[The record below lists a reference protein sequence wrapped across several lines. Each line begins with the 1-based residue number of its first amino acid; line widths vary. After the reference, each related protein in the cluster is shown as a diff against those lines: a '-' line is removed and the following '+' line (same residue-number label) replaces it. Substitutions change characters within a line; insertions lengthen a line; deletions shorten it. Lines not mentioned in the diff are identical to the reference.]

1 MAGPFGATSTT
12 DEVLEGVNLS
22 GKRILVTGVSAG
34 LGVETARTLA
44 AHGAQVVGAAQG
56 MDQRVGQCARDARFA
71 LHLAAQ
77 LDQGRVVVGKAR
89 EA

>member
-44 AHGAQVVGAAQG
+44 AHGATVVGAA
-56 MDQRVGQCARDARFA
+56 RI
-71 LHLAAQ
+71 
-77 LDQGRVVVGKAR
+77 
-89 EA
+89 